1 LIAAHV
7 ASAFVAVPM
16 AVTPSAADE
25 QFAPTAVVQLP
36 DGQILSAFD
45 ISFVSAENRTLA
57 VAASRVVAAHFA
69 HPEADAGKLPTGRT
83 SDLDGSAEAVRN
95 LSPFGLRLLRRCN
108 QSGSGLCRGAVGKH
122 RRGQGSFRNAQVI
135 AEHALEHGA

>member
-1 LIAAHV
+1 MGKNLNLIAAYV
-7 ASAFVAVPM
+7 ASALVAVPM

-57 VAASRVVAAHFA
+57 VAASRVVAA
-69 HPEADAGKLPTGRT
+69 AGRSERSLSSTHKRT
-83 SDLDGSAEAVRN
+83 SSPRN
-95 LSPFGLRLLRRCN
+95 SYQPGDSLATVLLLRPEIPTPDRM
-108 QSGSGLCRGAVGKH
+108 A
-122 RRGQGSFRNAQVI
+122 
-135 AEHALEHGA
+135 